1 MNKQSMQNK
10 HLEHPEDCIL
20 TGDLSVLDWFS
31 EVDSTI
37 SVKMD
42 GSPAI
47 VWGTNPQ
54 NGKFFV
60 CTKAAFN
67 KKKIRLCYNE
77 DDIFTHFGG
86 QPRVTQI
93 LIFCLDFLPR
103 TKQVLQGDW
112 IGFGGGLDTFT
123 PNTITYKFPAPV
135 RQDIIIAPHTIYSGS
150 DDIREMTAAPLQSK
164 LISTKH
170 CLFVQPEVELNPY
183 REDLEDV
190 CKFAKQM
197 STLCDFV
204 SDKKASQIKKEINNS
219 LREGKPILENEIAE
233 KCDCDVNVLRLHK
246 LVKSIKDDL
255 FLFIHELDQIECS
268 INGEDSFHE
277 GYVISNQFGTY
288 KVVDREVFSAANFNN
303 PRFKKIHS

>member
-1 MNKQSMQNK
+1 MQNK
-10 HLEHPEDCIL
+10 HLEHPEDEIL
-20 TGDLSVLDWFS
+20 TGNLSVLDWFS
-31 EVDSTI
+31 ADSTI

-42 GSPAI
+42 GAPAI

-67 KKKIRLCYNE
+67 KKKIRLCYTE

-93 LIFCLDFLPR
+93 LIFCLEFLPR
-103 TKQVLQGDW
+103 TQQVLQGDW
-112 IGFGGGLDTFT
+112 IGFGKGLDTFT
-123 PNTITYKFPAPV
+123 PNTITYKFPEKV
-135 RQDIIIAPHTIYSGS
+135 RQEIIIAPHTIYSGA
-150 DDIREMTAAPLQSK
+150 DDIREMSAAPLQSK
-164 LISTKH
+164 LISTKD
-170 CLFVQPEVELNPY
+170 CLFVQPSVELNPY

-197 STLCDFV
+197 STLCEFV
-204 SDKKASQIKKEINNS
+204 GEKKASQIKKEINNS

-255 FLFIHELDQIECS
+255 FLFIHEMDDIECS

-277 GYVISNQFGTY
+277 GYVIHNQFGSY
-288 KVVDREVFSAANFNN
+288 KIVDRETFSHANFTIAKNWG
-303 PRFKKIHS
+303 